1 VQLVHLVLKEHQV
14 LEETLAQVVPQDLQD
29 LQAKQVH
36 LDPQG
41 QKEKLVIL
49 G

>member
-1 VQLVHLVLKEHQV
+1 MQLVLLVLLEHQV
-14 LEETLAQVVPQDLQD
+14 LEEILAQVVLQDLQD
-29 LQAKQVH
+29 LQGKQVH

-41 QKEKLVIL
+41 QKEKVVIL